1 MKHFLPYCLLLLLL
15 PVTTAAQKLISVT
28 VDGTINPVSADY
40 IHNSIR
46 KAIDEKAECLIIHLN
61 TPGGLLQ
68 STRLIVSDILESPVP
83 VIVYISPG
91 GAHAGSAGVFIA
103 LAAHITAMAPGT
115 NIGAAHPVVM
125 QGQMDT
131 IMNEKVTNDAAAF
144 IRSIAEKRHRNI
156 EWAERAVRRSYSY
169 SETEALND
177 SVIDLIAKSDA
188 DLLERIDG
196 RKVELNAGTK
206 LLSLKQATVELY
218 KMSVWEKLLDTLSDP
233 TIAYILLMIGMYG
246 ILFELFS
253 PGAILPGIAGVIAL
267 ILAFYSMQMLP
278 VNYAGLALIVFAVI
292 LFILEIKIVSHGL
305 LAIGGTVS
313 LFFGSIMLIR
323 PDSSMEFAAISRVVI
338 YSVTLLSALFF
349 LFIVGAGLKAQRRK
363 VITGSEGMTGAT
375 GEVIEMLNPAG
386 TVKVHGE
393 IWNAESVG
401 GTINK
406 GEKIIVKERKNLKL
420 FVELLR
426 VGDAGS

>member
-1 MKHFLPYCLLLLLL
+1 
-15 PVTTAAQKLISVT
+15 
-28 VDGTINPVSADY
+28 
-40 IHNSIR
+40 
-46 KAIDEKAECLIIHLN
+46 
-61 TPGGLLQ
+61 
-68 STRLIVSDILESPVP
+68 
-83 VIVYISPG
+83 
-91 GAHAGSAGVFIA
+91 
-103 LAAHITAMAPGT
+103 
-115 NIGAAHPVVM
+115 M

-177 SVIDLIAKSDA
+177 SVVDLIAKSDA

-420 FVELLR
+420 FVEQLR

>member
-46 KAIDEKAECLIIHLN
+46 KATDEKAECLIIHLN

>member
-1 MKHFLPYCLLLLLL
+1 MNGVIPIPPATSNNGCVASSGSKKSPPTVVAEMWLPGTVLPGLTGVICLLL
-15 PVTTAAQKLISVT
+15 
-28 VDGTINPVSADY
+28 
-40 IHNSIR
+40 
-46 KAIDEKAECLIIHLN
+46 
-61 TPGGLLQ
+61 
-68 STRLIVSDILESPVP
+68 
-83 VIVYISPG
+83 
-91 GAHAGSAGVFIA
+91 
-103 LAAHITAMAPGT
+103 
-115 NIGAAHPVVM
+115 
-125 QGQMDT
+125 
-131 IMNEKVTNDAAAF
+131 
-144 IRSIAEKRHRNI
+144 
-156 EWAERAVRRSYSY
+156 
-169 SETEALND
+169 
-177 SVIDLIAKSDA
+177 
-188 DLLERIDG
+188 
-196 RKVELNAGTK
+196 
-206 LLSLKQATVELY
+206 
-218 KMSVWEKLLDTLSDP
+218 
-233 TIAYILLMIGMYG
+233 
-246 ILFELFS
+246 
-253 PGAILPGIAGVIAL
+253 
-267 ILAFYSMQMLP
+267 AFYAMQMLP

-393 IWNAESVG
+393 IWNAESLG

-406 GEKIIVKERKNLKL
+406 GEKVIVKERKNLKL
-420 FVELLR
+420 FEEQLR

>member
-1 MKHFLPYCLLLLLL
+1 
-15 PVTTAAQKLISVT
+15 
-28 VDGTINPVSADY
+28 
-40 IHNSIR
+40 
-46 KAIDEKAECLIIHLN
+46 
-61 TPGGLLQ
+61 
-68 STRLIVSDILESPVP
+68 
-83 VIVYISPG
+83 
-91 GAHAGSAGVFIA
+91 
-103 LAAHITAMAPGT
+103 
-115 NIGAAHPVVM
+115 
-125 QGQMDT
+125 
-131 IMNEKVTNDAAAF
+131 
-144 IRSIAEKRHRNI
+144 
-156 EWAERAVRRSYSY
+156 
-169 SETEALND
+169 
-177 SVIDLIAKSDA
+177 
-188 DLLERIDG
+188 
-196 RKVELNAGTK
+196 
-206 LLSLKQATVELY
+206 
-218 KMSVWEKLLDTLSDP
+218 
-233 TIAYILLMIGMYG
+233 
-246 ILFELFS
+246 LFELFS

-278 VNYAGLALIVFAVI
+278 VNYAGLALIVFSVI

-393 IWNAESVG
+393 IWNAESLG

-406 GEKIIVKERKNLKL
+406 GEKVIVKERKNLKL
-420 FVELLR
+420 FVEQLR